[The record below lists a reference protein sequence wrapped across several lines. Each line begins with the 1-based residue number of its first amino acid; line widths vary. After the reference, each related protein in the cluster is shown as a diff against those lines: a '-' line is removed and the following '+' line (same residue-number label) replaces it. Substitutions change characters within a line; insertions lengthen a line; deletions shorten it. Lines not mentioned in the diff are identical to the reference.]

1 MLYYEDGFTDSEPAH
16 SQRFRATALLWMES
30 DILQEEQE
38 TKKTSYF
45 RDYLLPII
53 IALAIVVVLR
63 TFVLGMYYVP
73 SGSMIP
79 TLEINDRVVAT
90 KMSYQMHE
98 PERGDVVVFKY
109 PVNEE
114 QGLETVIYVKRCI
127 GLPGETL
134 EIRNNTVFIDGT
146 PLEEDYLNVGTSMP
160 DYGPVTIPEGE
171 YFMMGDNRNDS
182 SDSRVWG
189 TVKDEYLVAK
199 GQFIYW
205 PFDHMGR
212 LD

>member
-1 MLYYEDGFTDSEPAH
+1 MKRMEGVFLSE
-16 SQRFRATALLWMES
+16 
-30 DILQEEQE
+30 QEEK
-38 TKKTSYF
+38 KKTSYF
-45 RDYLLPII
+45 KDYLLPVI

-63 TFVLGMYYVP
+63 MFVIGMYYVP

-90 KMSYQMHE
+90 KFTYQIGE

-114 QGLETVIYVKRCI
+114 QGIETVIYVKRCI

-134 EIRNNTVFIDGT
+134 EIKNNTVFIDGT
-146 PLEEDYLNVGTSMP
+146 PLVEDYLNTGTSMP
-160 DYGPVTIPEGE
+160 DFGPVTIPKGE

-199 GQFIYW
+199 AQFIYW
-205 PFDHMGR
+205 PFSHMGG
-212 LD
+212 LS

>member
-1 MLYYEDGFTDSEPAH
+1 MEGAFLSE
-16 SQRFRATALLWMES
+16 
-30 DILQEEQE
+30 QEEK
-38 TKKTSYF
+38 KKTSYF
-45 RDYLLPII
+45 KDYLLPVI

-63 TFVLGMYYVP
+63 MFVIGMYYVP

-90 KMSYQMHE
+90 KFTYQIGE

-114 QGLETVIYVKRCI
+114 QGIETVIYVKRCI

-134 EIRNNTVFIDGT
+134 EIKNNTVFIDGT
-146 PLEEDYLNVGTSMP
+146 PLVEDYLNTGTSMP
-160 DYGPVTIPEGE
+160 DFGPVTIPEGE

-189 TVKDEYLVAK
+189 TVKDKYLVAK
-199 GQFIYW
+199 AQFIYW
-205 PFDHMGR
+205 PFSHMGG
-212 LD
+212 LS

>member
-1 MLYYEDGFTDSEPAH
+1 MKMGLAHGRWSTLKIIPRRGAIEKDGGCVLSE
-16 SQRFRATALLWMES
+16 
-30 DILQEEQE
+30 QEEK
-38 TKKTSYF
+38 KKTSYF
-45 RDYLLPII
+45 KDYLLPVI

-63 TFVLGMYYVP
+63 MFVIGMYYVP

-90 KMSYQMHE
+90 KFTYQIGE

-114 QGLETVIYVKRCI
+114 QGIETVIYVKRCI

-134 EIRNNTVFIDGT
+134 EIKNNTVFIDGT
-146 PLEEDYLNVGTSMP
+146 PLVEDYLNTGTSMP
-160 DYGPVTIPEGE
+160 DFGPVTIPEGE

-199 GQFIYW
+199 AQFIYW
-205 PFDHMGR
+205 PFSHMGG
-212 LD
+212 LS

>member
-1 MLYYEDGFTDSEPAH
+1 MS
-16 SQRFRATALLWMES
+16 
-30 DILQEEQE
+30 EEQE
-38 TKKTSYF
+38 EKKTSYF
-45 RDYLLPII
+45 REYLLPIL

-63 TFVLGMYYVP
+63 MFVLGMYYVP

-90 KMSYQMHE
+90 KMSYKLHE
-98 PERGDVVVFKY
+98 PARGDVVVFKY

-114 QGLETVIYVKRCI
+114 EGLDTVIYVKRCI

-134 EIRNNTVFIDGT
+134 EIRNNTVYIDGN

-160 DYGPVTIPEGE
+160 DFGPVTIPEGE

-199 GQFIYW
+199 GQLIYW